1 MAIRKR
7 TWTAPD
13 GSEKTAWL
21 VDYRDQAGKRRAKQF
36 ARKKDAE
43 AWSTN
48 AASEV
53 QRGVHTPDST
63 SISVAAA
70 AEQWIKSVRANGR
83 EPTTIAAYS
92 QHVRLHIVPKCG
104 ATKLSQLTAPKV
116 RAIFDEWLL
125 HLSRPMALRVLRSL
139 KAIISEA
146 QERGQ
151 VAQNV
156 AQAIKPRTA
165 TREKT
170 KATPPS
176 KADLRSILKAA
187 ETADLPAQAL
197 MELAIFTG
205 MRASELRGLPW
216 SNVDLKRGT
225 VTVSQRADAQGNIGA
240 PKSEAGH
247 RTIALPPRVITAM
260 KAWKLACPVSKA
272 DLVFP
277 SERGKAMSHRVM
289 MLKLVGPVQ
298 IAAKVTGPQPEDPES
313 SPPPRYGMHAFR
325 HAAASL
331 WIEQGLDPKR
341 VQTLMGHS
349 SIQMT
354 FDTYGHLFEQARK
367 DRDDAAAI
375 ERALFADAT

>member
-1 MAIRKR
+1 
-7 TWTAPD
+7 
-13 GSEKTAWL
+13 
-21 VDYRDQAGKRRAKQF
+21 
-36 ARKKDAE
+36 
-43 AWSTN
+43 
-48 AASEV
+48 
-53 QRGVHTPDST
+53 
-63 SISVAAA
+63 
-70 AEQWIKSVRANGR
+70 
-83 EPTTIAAYS
+83 
-92 QHVRLHIVPKCG
+92 
-104 ATKLSQLTAPKV
+104 
-116 RAIFDEWLL
+116 
-125 HLSRPMALRVLRSL
+125 
-139 KAIISEA
+139 
-146 QERGQ
+146 
-151 VAQNV
+151 
-156 AQAIKPRTA
+156 
-165 TREKT
+165 
-170 KATPPS
+170 
-176 KADLRSILKAA
+176 
-187 ETADLPAQAL
+187 
-197 MELAIFTG
+197 MELAIFSG
-205 MRASELRGLPW
+205 MSASELRGLPW

-260 KAWKLACPVSKA
+260 KAWKLACPVS
-272 DLVFP
+272 
-277 SERGKAMSHRVM
+277 M